1 MMMTIITIIIINN
14 NDFNNNDYND
24 NCEGGRQHER
34 RGGGCSHTQ
43 GENRYFLRSLFVVS
57 IALSCHTISIVVII
71 GD

>member
-1 MMMTIITIIIINN
+1 MMTFITIIFIDN

-43 GENRYFLRSLFVVS
+43 GENRYILRSLFVVS
-57 IALSCHTISIVVII
+57 IALSCHKIIIVVII